1 MSRKT
6 ITISIVILLA
16 VISLGAATFFYISP
30 KPNIRVV
37 TSPQSSII
45 KIGEKQ
51 IEQGKQHYIKKGT
64 YQLSIEAKDFTS
76 VKKEIV
82 IGDDLQTLSFCLTPN
97 GKTPEQYIEENPQD
111 RLICEAAGG
120 QEYNEFTKKVIE
132 EYPILEQLPYE
143 DGTFIIGQGR
153 DDETGDIVLTVHY
166 STEKSKQEAV
176 EWINK
181 TATGTPLPALVYTQD
196 YVQTDRVGGKDSQLD
211 TELKRKYP
219 IITSLPLDLYIF
231 KIGYRIDRSDS
242 SGKSIKLTIDSDTV
256 TGRIDAIR
264 HIRTLG
270 YNPTDYKIEF
280 INYQERNLR

>member
-6 ITISIVILLA
+6 LIVSIVILLA
-16 VISLGAATFFYISP
+16 VTSLAAIIFFYVTP
-30 KPNIRVV
+30 KPNIRVA
-37 TSPQSSII
+37 TSPQNSVI
-45 KIGEKQ
+45 KIGEQQ
-51 IEQGKQHYIKKGT
+51 IEQNKPMYIKKGT

-82 IGDDLQTLSFCLTPN
+82 IGDELQTLSFCLTSS
-97 GKTPEQYIEENPQD
+97 GKTLEQYIEENPQD

-120 QEYNEFTKKVIE
+120 QAYNDFTKKLIG
-132 EYPILEQLPYE
+132 EYPILQQLPYE

-153 DDETGDIVLTVHY
+153 DATNNNITLTIHY
-166 STEKSKQEAV
+166 STEKSKQEAM
-176 EWINK
+176 EWITK
-181 TATGTPLPALVYTQD
+181 TAAGTPLPVFVYTQD
-196 YVQTDRVGGKDSQLD
+196 YVQTDRVGGRDSQLD
-211 TELKRKYP
+211 TELKQKYP
-219 IITSLPLDLYIF
+219 IITSLPLNLYVY
-231 KIGYRIDRSDS
+231 KIGYRIDQSDP

-256 TGRIDAIR
+256 TGRNDAIR